1 MIEVYLLFYQSAL
14 QTFIHFN
21 LFLQREDHCIPVID
35 DQMSAFLCKLA
46 SKFVTV
52 QEISNANGNF
62 RAMDFKDQ
70 DNQLSG
76 IYNQSRLRS
85 LLSKNN

>member
-1 MIEVYLLFYQSAL
+1 MTEVYLLFYQSAL

-21 LFLQREDHCIPVID
+21 LFLQREDPVIPVID
-35 DQMSAFLCKLA
+35 DQMSTFLRKLA

-52 QEISNANGNF
+52 QEIRNANGNF